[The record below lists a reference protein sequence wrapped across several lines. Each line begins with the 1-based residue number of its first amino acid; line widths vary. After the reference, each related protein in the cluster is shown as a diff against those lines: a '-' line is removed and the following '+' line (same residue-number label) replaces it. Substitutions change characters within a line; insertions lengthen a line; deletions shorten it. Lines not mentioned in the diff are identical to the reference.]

1 MICFII
7 FSTDRSHLGLLKPDA
22 GIFLLRSF
30 KQSLI
35 WFIQKNKMKLY
46 LSLNR
51 SCSNLENTQPLSQ
64 HSCFICFLPLQLHQ
78 ISEECLRLD
87 VNEKSRFSSSNEMT
101 SVAKFS
107 IVKHALSVNCKIR
120 LVQQIF
126 ITCYFSDVNDNL
138 TQIRKEWGSSI
149 IVFLTDNSA

>member
-22 GIFLLRSF
+22 GNFLLRSF

-35 WFIQKNKMKLY
+35 WFIQQ
-46 LSLNR
+46 NR
-51 SCSNLENTQPLSQ
+51 SCICYILYQFRNHLASVFNLSVFNIVPLKQLSTLILVW
-64 HSCFICFLPLQLHQ
+64 SVICFFPLQLHQ

-87 VNEKSRFSSSNEMT
+87 VNKKSRFSSSNEMT
-101 SVAKFS
+101 SLGRFS

-120 LVQQIF
+120 LVQQF
-126 ITCYFSDVNDNL
+126 FSTC
-138 TQIRKEWGSSI
+138 
-149 IVFLTDNSA
+149 